1 MPSPAMLLVGM
12 NPQSLSPSLRLQ
24 HYLTQAET
32 LRDMAEMEPDDRL
45 RQLLLQL
52 AAAYQKMADSLGI
65 VRR

>member
-1 MPSPAMLLVGM
+1 MR
-12 NPQSLSPSLRLQ
+12 PQSLSPSLRFQ

-32 LRDMAEMEPDDRL
+32 LRDIAEMEPDDRL
-45 RQLLLQL
+45 RQQLLQL